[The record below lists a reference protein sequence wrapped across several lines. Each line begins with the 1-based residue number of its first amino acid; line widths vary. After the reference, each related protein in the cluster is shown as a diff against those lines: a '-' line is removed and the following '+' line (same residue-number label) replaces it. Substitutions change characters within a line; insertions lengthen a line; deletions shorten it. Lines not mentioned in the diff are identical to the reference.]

1 MSQKLVPSGH
11 LLEMFMPYRDDE
23 KRMLEVLKKA
33 ADFGFYKNVELPAF
47 KDKYNKMY
55 VREALEANGLTATTF
70 VTPYV
75 KEKKLSL
82 CDLDESRRREAI
94 ELCKVYAGHASDIGI
109 MHFGVPSGDD
119 PGDAKRAEAKKV
131 MAESLVEL
139 ANYVKG
145 LGMNLTIEPLDRY
158 AFKKQLIGPM
168 KETSIW
174 FAPIHE
180 ACPNAFIH
188 WDSAHEALGGTDLM
202 HSIEY
207 IAPYIGQFH
216 LCDAITDVNHPCF
229 GDLHMDVAEGP
240 DWTTEGFLTP
250 EVGAQILKKI
260 ASYDKPEG
268 VKQVCVA
275 VEVLGH
281 PGDKLWNKEKNARQ
295 FLAKCFELAEME
307 V

>member
-1 MSQKLVPSGH
+1 MPQTIVPSGH

-33 ADFGFYKNVELPAF
+33 ADFGFYKNVELPSF
-47 KDKYNKMY
+47 RDKYNRMY
-55 VREALEANGLTATTF
+55 VRETLEANGLTATTF

-94 ELCKVYAGHASDIGI
+94 ELCKEHAGYAADTGY

-119 PGDAKRAEAKKV
+119 PGDEKRAEAKKV

-158 AFKKQLIGPM
+158 AYKKQLIGPM
-168 KETSIW
+168 KENSIW

-180 ACPNAFIH
+180 ACPNTFIH

-207 IAPYIGQFH
+207 VAPYIGQFH

-229 GDLHMDVAEGP
+229 GDLHMEVAEAP
-240 DWTTEGFLTP
+240 DWKTEGFLTP
-250 EVGAQILKKI
+250 EIGAQILKKI

-268 VKQVCVA
+268 VKHVAVA

-281 PGDKLWNKEKNARQ
+281 PGDNLWRKEKNARE
-295 FLAKCFELAEME
+295 FLAKCFELAGM
-307 V
+307 